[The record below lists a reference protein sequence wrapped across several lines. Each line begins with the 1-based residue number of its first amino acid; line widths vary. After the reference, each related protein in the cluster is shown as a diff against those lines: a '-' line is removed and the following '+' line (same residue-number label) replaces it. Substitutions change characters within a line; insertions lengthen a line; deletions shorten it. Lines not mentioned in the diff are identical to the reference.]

1 MYTIITECLLYYGK
15 CLRSD
20 SINIVEAVYIMPWD
34 NVKAHNSTECRQS
47 VYIMMALVLIIYE
60 GTCLLCA
67 IKRLCLPNEVI
78 PSIYLMKPSQNSLT
92 ASYVR
97 PCIFWRLWK
106 MKMELKCTLKYLI
119 ISFCFVQVDWLTH
132 KWRQAWLSRRGDG
145 PSHKVGAKITL
156 KPKKWLHITY
166 INITWCSKSV
176 CTIENFVH

>member
-15 CLRSD
+15 CLCSD

-67 IKRLCLPNEVI
+67 IKRLCLLNEVV

-106 MKMELKCTLKYLI
+106 WSWNVLWSIWLFHFVLYRWTHSR
-119 ISFCFVQVDWLTH
+119 ISEDRPGWAEGATDPVI
-132 KWRQAWLSRRGDG
+132 KWVRKLPWNQKSGCQN
-145 PSHKVGAKITL
+145 
-156 KPKKWLHITY
+156 LH
-166 INITWCSKSV
+166 
-176 CTIENFVH
+176 FH

>member
-1 MYTIITECLLYYGK
+1 MQRHTTLQNADKVSTLWWRLSSLFMKTPVFFVLSKDY
-15 CLRSD
+15 
-20 SINIVEAVYIMPWD
+20 VYLM
-34 NVKAHNSTECRQS
+34 K
-47 VYIMMALVLIIYE
+47 
-60 GTCLLCA
+60 
-67 IKRLCLPNEVI
+67 

-132 KWRQAWLSRRGDG
+132 KRRQAWLSRRGDG

-166 INITWCSKSV
+166 INITWCSKSI